1 MSALAA
7 GGGREGEVL
16 GATVWAP
23 PSSDGLGRAVAVSVL
38 LHAVAVALVLYIV
51 LSPLSL
57 SSSAPKEEEKT
68 FF

>member
-38 LHAVAVALVLYIV
+38 LQQDRDGDRPPEPVR
-51 LSPLSL
+51 
-57 SSSAPKEEEKT
+57 
-68 FF
+68 